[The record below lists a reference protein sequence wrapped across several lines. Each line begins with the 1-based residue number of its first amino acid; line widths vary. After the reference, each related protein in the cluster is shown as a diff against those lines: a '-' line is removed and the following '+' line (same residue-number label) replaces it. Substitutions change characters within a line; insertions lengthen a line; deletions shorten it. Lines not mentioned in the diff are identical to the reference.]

1 MGGDLTA
8 TSTLGQGSTFR
19 LTLKATERRRP
30 DASTF
35 RDVIG

>member
-8 TSTLGQGSTFR
+8 TSTVGEGSTFR
-19 LTLKATERRRP
+19 LTLRATEKRRP